1 MEKLYL
7 IVGGRCYETRRLL
20 KEFKL
25 KNKKCRIIPP
35 EDLLMYVEDR
45 TNGDCLY
52 YVGGDAPE
60 RIYKKDLHCVL
71 PRIGKGLEVHAKA
84 IKHIQNLGIPVTS
97 ESEGLLIAKD
107 KMLTT
112 LKLSEGK
119 VETPKTILYRKP
131 VHFDWIVSKLG
142 GFPIVSKLLSG
153 SRGVGVFILSDRL
166 SAATALETFSSLG
179 HSLQLQA
186 YIESSD
192 KDTNKH
198 DYRVIIIDNKVVCC
212 IKRFSLSGDFRS
224 NASIS
229 KTAENHVPSEAMK
242 TLALKAAAAVGLSS
256 ACGVDIVERNTDKKM
271 FVIECNGNFGFQNAE
286 KFSGVNVAKEI
297 VDYAI
302 QLAKDE
308 NTSDTKTVTQNAS
321 LSALII
327 KDDPDNGI
335 PFGDFPTD
343 DTIQNEASASAT
355 TKVGFWSNV
364 TKELKK
370 QGVITEP
377 IKATNEATTEPT
389 KVVTKATTEPE
400 SPTGI
405 WENSALYKE
414 LKENAARMKE
424 KAARI
429 KQTLNR

>member
-7 IVGGRCYETRRLL
+7 IIGGRCYETRRLL

-25 KNKKCRIIPP
+25 QNKKSRIIPP
-35 EDLLMYVEDR
+35 EELLMYVEDR
-45 TNGDCLY
+45 SNGDCLY
-52 YVGGDAPE
+52 YIGGATPE

-131 VHFDWIVSKLG
+131 IHFDWIVSKLG

-153 SRGVGVFILSDRL
+153 SRGVGVFILSDKI
-166 SAATALETFSSLG
+166 SASTALETFSSLG

-198 DYRVIIIDNKVVCC
+198 DYRVIVIDNKVVCC

-229 KTAENHVPSEAMK
+229 KIAENHIPSEDMK
-242 TLALKAAAAVGLSS
+242 ALALKAAAAVGLSS
-256 ACGVDIVERNTDKKM
+256 ACGVDIVVRSSDEKM

-286 KFSGVNVAKEI
+286 KFSGVNVAKRL
-297 VDYAI
+297 VNYAI
-302 QLAKDE
+302 KLAKDE
-308 NTSDTKTVTQNAS
+308 TSQTSSTPTTNAS
-321 LSALII
+321 LLALGI
-327 KDDPDNGI
+327 KDDPEDGI
-335 PFGDFPTD
+335 PLAFLQKIILLKTKQIQSHKQVRSPNKVFG
-343 DTIQNEASASAT
+343 QHLQ
-355 TKVGFWSNV
+355 KV
-364 TKELKK
+364 
-370 QGVITEP
+370 
-377 IKATNEATTEPT
+377 
-389 KVVTKATTEPE
+389 
-400 SPTGI
+400 
-405 WENSALYKE
+405 
-414 LKENAARMKE
+414 
-424 KAARI
+424 
-429 KQTLNR
+429 